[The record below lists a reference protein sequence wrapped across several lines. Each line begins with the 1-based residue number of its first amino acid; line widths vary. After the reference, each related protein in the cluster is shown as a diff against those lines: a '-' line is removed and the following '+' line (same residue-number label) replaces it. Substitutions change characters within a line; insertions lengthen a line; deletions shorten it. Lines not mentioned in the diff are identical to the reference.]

1 MFTCVDDK
9 STIGNCPGCPKVIS
23 VYMYLISVLSA
34 SRLKELIKRVCVSEV
49 IRYSLPYLSI
59 PSIEK
64 LGFKIVDII
73 DLSRLTFVTIPT
85 TYEFLS
91 MTRSFSLRLRFSP
104 PEIISVSYTHLTLPT
119 KA

>member
-1 MFTCVDDK
+1 
-9 STIGNCPGCPKVIS
+9 
-23 VYMYLISVLSA
+23 MYLISVLSA
-34 SRLKELIKRVCVSEV
+34 SRLKELIKRLCVSEV

-73 DLSRLTFVTIPT
+73 DLSWLTFVTIPT

-104 PEIISVSYTHLTLPT
+104 PEIIYSFVIVLNIIEVLKISYIAASISLVTELL
-119 KA
+119 ALISILSF

>member
-34 SRLKELIKRVCVSEV
+34 SRLKELIKRLCVSEV

-73 DLSRLTFVTIPT
+73 DLS
-85 TYEFLS
+85 
-91 MTRSFSLRLRFSP
+91 
-104 PEIISVSYTHLTLPT
+104 
-119 KA
+119 